1 MVNNT
6 VMYACPFCIS
16 TSRQFEFFFVGL
28 KDSVCYIHNSLRN
41 FLNNA
46 FSEGV
51 GQVPQAPKQG
61 HEQL

>member
-1 MVNNT
+1 MLVLSVSQHLDNLN
-6 VMYACPFCIS
+6 
-16 TSRQFEFFFVGL
+16 FFFVGL

-46 FSEGV
+46 FSKGV
-51 GQVPQAPKQG
+51 SQVPQAPKQG